1 MVNEVLTD
9 DNAVV
14 NGLKESE
21 IDAVVDESTEISIEV
36 IKFADYTA
44 LDVVQLLSICFVPFF
59 ILIVSY
65 GMMRI
70 LSMRV
75 SRL

>member
-1 MVNEVLTD
+1 MVNEVLTNED
-9 DNAVV
+9 D
-14 NGLKESE
+14 LISESKLDSL
-21 IDAVVDESTEISIEV
+21 ITQIETV
-36 IKFADYTA
+36 KFEDYTA
-44 LDVVQLLSICFVPFF
+44 LDVVELLAICFVPFL

-75 SRL
+75 NRL

>member
-14 NGLKESE
+14 SGLNESE
-21 IDAVVDESTEISIEV
+21 IDAVVNESTEIGIEV

-44 LDVVQLLSICFVPFF
+44 LDVVQLLAICFVPFF